1 MGKWQLTMDPVQE
14 WGEEVQDGVVYGVT
28 LHREPAP
35 LSEAACSSV
44 SCVQYRTLKVR
55 RVKAAALERL
65 VSELVDPQCDEPDYA
80 RIFLSTHKAFTC
92 TKTLIELLF
101 QREDK
106 FTNVD
111 NSTREKRSS
120 LLDLVRLWL
129 EEFGEDFRDSPH
141 HPSLGQLHRHLRHR
155 LCYRRLAQHAQ
166 SLLHTFQEEDTR
178 VKTEGSKVA
187 GVPVEA
193 EGGQEETA
201 SLLSFSARDIAEEL
215 TRLDAAL
222 FVRVVPFHCLGCVW
236 SQRDKKENRSLAPGV
251 RATIAQFNSVTNRV
265 ITSLL
270 CPTPTPAASGSDSP
284 KPPPSPK
291 AQRSPRSPRLQSQL
305 HAQLASCAQRARIIE
320 RWISVAQECHQLR
333 NFSSLRAI
341 LSALQSNSVYRLKKT
356 WTVVS
361 RESVTT
367 FDQLCEN
374 FPDENCVL
382 TNKEILEDGNQQSE
396 EEQSTAVKSPK
407 NSPTPKSTS
416 CSGAEVPY
424 LGTYLTVLTMLDTAL
439 PDTLEGGL
447 INFEKRRREFE
458 VLAQIRQLQAS
469 CSLYSVPPRPC
480 VSALLCGCTA
490 LSDQQSHDLSR
501 ELEPPIDTCPGSP
514 GWSQRLITKKLG
526 SLLSSTES
534 SGKKTSSDQI
544 SVSSSGSSSSELEE
558 LSSPIRP
565 KSQSGSGV
573 ITSPDS
579 SGSSPVSHSSSQSDL
594 SGLSSDGSSPSSS
607 SSSSSSPSPASCKL
621 SADSCII
628 RVSMELDSGN
638 LYKSILKLEL

>member
-215 TRLDAAL
+215 TRLDA
-222 FVRVVPFHCLGCVW
+222 
-236 SQRDKKENRSLAPGV
+236 
-251 RATIAQFNSVTNRV
+251 
-265 ITSLL
+265 
-270 CPTPTPAASGSDSP
+270 
-284 KPPPSPK
+284 
-291 AQRSPRSPRLQSQL
+291 
-305 HAQLASCAQRARIIE
+305 
-320 RWISVAQECHQLR
+320 ECHQLR

-638 LYKSILKLEL
+638 LYKSILITSQDKTSQVIQRALDKHNMENTSCNDFNLVQILPSDKELALPDKSNVFYAMCPANNEFVLRRRWRSHAPCPSPASLHRGGHTK